1 MIVKNGEIIAI
12 GKVKHDNTLSGTGQP
27 ESPLGISETVKQ
39 VIENKQN
46 KLTPAD
52 NTIAISND
60 QIKVNTSGISAQQI
74 HPSVFEP
81 YALSADVRSEFDASA
96 AWVNERFDNIPGAEA
111 YYGGNGI
118 KVIGHEINLTADVVS
133 HNELTDTLN
142 SYATKEWVEGK
153 DYLTDADLSNYATKE
168 YARQA
173 SAAAVTSAKS
183 WVESQ
188 NYLKANALDTYAKTS
203 DVNAQF
209 NATSAWATETFQ
221 PIGNYVSAT
230 TLDNYYTKSEV
241 NAEFRETSSWA
252 NETFQPVGDYVSAS
266 KLTEYYTK
274 TEVDTLVDNSIADIS
289 ATVSTDYLKKADVKE
304 YSAGNNIDITNYVIS
319 GRDWSPELNTK
330 VNNSD
335 FTIYSADI
343 DSQLVTLSANKLDKS
358 YSATVNSLL
367 DDKLDKT
374 DFDTYSATV
383 DNQISAKLNTSDFEK
398 YKTDVSAEFSAT
410 SAWALDT
417 FYKTSE
423 YFYAVS
429 GTNSSSEYFKWTGDT
444 LSASWMVKH
453 FNLSFNYAVKPV
465 SASPDF
471 IYSSH
476 MLVGNTPIDD
486 KHYVDGYSDT
496 VNFNVSYNIYNADNK
511 TYKFTFSADDKLSI
525 ENLYISCIGFIN
537 PRSLSG
543 YFSYV
548 ENGTTGNFVDS
559 DGNKFIFVEK
569 LPVG

>member
-1 MIVKNGEIIAI
+1 MLASGGKILAL
-12 GKVKHDNTLSGTGQP
+12 GKVYHDETNLPIGPSLAGAGRPDDPLYVRPEWVIGIVNDKVSGASKEWVEQNFQP
-27 ESPLGISETVKQ
+27 SGDYAS
-39 VIENKQN
+39 
-46 KLTPAD
+46 ASD
-52 NTIAISND
+52 
-60 QIKVNTSGISAQQI
+60 IKDWALKTEVAEEFRYTSAWANSAFQ
-74 HPSVFEP
+74 PVGEYALKSDLKDW
-81 YALSADVRSEFDASA
+81 ALSADVAKEFS
-96 AWVNERFDNIPGAEA
+96 
-111 YYGGNGI
+111 
-118 KVIGHEINLTADVVS
+118 
-133 HNELTDTLN
+133 
-142 SYATKEWVEGK
+142 
-153 DYLTDADLSNYATKE
+153 
-168 YARQA
+168 
-173 SAAAVTSAKS
+173 
-183 WVESQ
+183 
-188 NYLKANALDTYAKTS
+188 
-203 DVNAQF
+203 
-209 NATSAWATETFQ
+209 ATSA
-221 PIGNYVSAT
+221 
-230 TLDNYYTKSEV
+230 
-241 NAEFRETSSWA
+241 WA
-252 NETFQPVGDYVSAS
+252 NETFQLSGNYLTDEDLLDYYNKS
-266 KLTEYYTK
+266 
-274 TEVDTLVDNSIADIS
+274 EVDGKVEELSS
-289 ATVSTDYLKKADVKE
+289 TVSRDYLKKADVKE

-335 FTIYSADI
+335 FTVYSAAVDNQISEKLDKSEFDTYSADI

-374 DFDTYSATV
+374 DFNTYSATV
-383 DNQISAKLNTSDFEK
+383 DNQIAAKLNTSDFDK
-398 YKTDVSAEFSAT
+398 YKSAVSAEFSAT

-453 FNLSFNYAVKPV
+453 FNLAFNYAVKPV

-548 ENGTTGNFVDS
+548 ENGTTGNFIDS